1 MDNIM
6 EFFNTLFSTK
16 NEDIRKL
23 FVLRIIVVIFI
34 SVGLGVLFV
43 HCWMADEADRHAE
56 NMRII
61 DELKNYN
68 GTVHN

>member
-23 FVLRIIVVIFI
+23 FVLRLIVVIFI

-43 HCWMADEADRHAE
+43 DFWMADEADRHAE

-61 DELKNYN
+61 DE
-68 GTVHN
+68 